1 MKVNKLNGMKII
13 TLDAYTLG
21 EVTGAHF
28 NPNTWEITDLDLK
41 LSKEATEELGFLK
54 PKLVELGFKKP
65 KLGSIMLC
73 LPVNYVQN
81 IGNVVTLKQNLKTFK
96 ELKECKI
103 E

>member
-28 NPNTWEITDLDLK
+28 NTNTWKITNLDLK
-41 LSKEATEELGFLK
+41 LSKEATVELGFEK
-54 PKLVELGFKKP
+54 PKLVELGLKKP
-65 KLGSIMLC
+65 KLGAIMLC
-73 LPVNYVQN
+73 LPVDYVNN
-81 IGNVVTLKQNLKTFK
+81 IGNVVTLKQSLKVFK
-96 ELKECKI
+96 DLKECTI